1 MTKNANEIRKLA
13 EDKTLK
19 AFVSDGPASVIVTK
33 KVRSA
38 LLAHAKI
45 QETLDRIGDLGD
57 SIEALADEIKLADQS
72 SQRRMVE
79 LTVQQA
85 MQLLCAIYDRQKILE
100 RCMMYRKAFS
110 AYPELHKTDIAM
122 LDDIEKGSK
131 DGNE

>member
-1 MTKNANEIRKLA
+1 MSAEEIKNLSQ
-13 EDKTLK
+13 L
-19 AFVSDGPASVIVTK
+19 AFVDGMANHRAGFLNME
-33 KVRSA
+33 VRCKQYAKA
-38 LLAHAKI
+38 LLDYARI

-57 SIEALADEIKLADQS
+57 AIEALADEIKLADQS

-131 DGNE
+131 DGN